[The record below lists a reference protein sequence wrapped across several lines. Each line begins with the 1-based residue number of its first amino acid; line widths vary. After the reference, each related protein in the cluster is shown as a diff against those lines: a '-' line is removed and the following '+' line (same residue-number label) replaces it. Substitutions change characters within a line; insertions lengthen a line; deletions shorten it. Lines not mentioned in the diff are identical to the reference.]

1 MANVAKII
9 GIDISKSKFDVCISS
24 STSAY
29 RHEVYSY
36 DLPSMC
42 RFVSQLD
49 SRCHCVM
56 EATGV
61 YHLPLAFYLHDRG
74 IRVSVVNPLS
84 VKNFSRATM
93 SRTKTDKSDARLLV
107 EYARRMDSP
116 AWTPPAKHYIRIQ
129 QLYRYMEHLQRELTC
144 IHNQMEAVSFSP
156 VRDTVL
162 LSMMRR
168 LCRSVQRQMDRIQ
181 ERIET
186 LLAEADAMAVER
198 IVSIPGIGRKTAIAL
213 LTATKGLDGFSSYRK
228 LSSYLGLAPRTY
240 LSGSSVKGKAH
251 ICKMGMGWIRKLLY
265 LCAVSA
271 CRCNPVCRPFYL
283 RLRQNGK
290 PPKSALIAVANKILK
305 IICAINYKKQL
316 FNPDF
321 I

>member
-24 STSAY
+24 SPSVY
-29 RHEVYSY
+29 RHKVYNY
-36 DLPSMC
+36 DRESVAE
-42 RFVSQLD
+42 FVSSLD
-49 SRCHCVM
+49 NSCCCVM

-61 YHLPLAFYLHDRG
+61 YHLTLALAIHESG
-74 IRVSVVNPLS
+74 IRVSVLNPLS

-93 SRTKTDKSDARLLV
+93 CRTKTDKTDAKLLV
-107 EYARRMDSP
+107 EYARRMDCP
-116 AWTPPAKHYIRIQ
+116 IWTPPAKHYIRIQ
-129 QLYRYMEHLQRELTC
+129 QMYRYMEHLQRELTA
-144 IHNQMEAVSFSP
+144 IHNQMEAIAFSP
-156 VRDTVL
+156 VYDAGM

-168 LCRSVQRQMDRIQ
+168 LCGCIQRQMDRIQ

-198 IVSIPGIGRKTAIAL
+198 IVSVPGVGRKTAIAL
-213 LTATKGLDGFSSYRK
+213 LTATKGLHGFSSYRK

-271 CRCNPVCRPFYL
+271 SRCNPICRPLYL
-283 RLRQNGK
+283 RLRQKGK
-290 PPKSALIAVANKILK
+290 PTKLALIAVANKLLK
-305 IICAINYKKQL
+305 IICALNNNKII
-316 FNPDF
+316 FNPKF

>member
-1 MANVAKII
+1 MANVVKIL

-24 STSAY
+24 STSTY

-36 DLPSMC
+36 DQSSMC

-61 YHLPLAFYLHDRG
+61 YHLPLAFYLHERG

-107 EYARRMDSP
+107 EYARRMDCP

-129 QLYRYMEHLQRELTC
+129 QLYRYMEQLQRELTN

-168 LCRSVQRQMDRIQ
+168 LCRSVQRQMDRVE

-198 IVSIPGIGRKTAIAL
+198 LVSIPGIGRKTAIAL

-228 LSSYLGLAPRTY
+228 LSSYLGLAPRTFQ
-240 LSGSSVKGKAH
+240 SGTSVKGKAH

-271 CRCNPVCRPFYL
+271 SRCNPICRPLYL
-283 RLRQNGK
+283 RLRQKGK
-290 PPKSALIAVANKILK
+290 PPKLALIAVANKLLK
-305 IICAINYKKQL
+305 IVCALNNNKMI
-316 FNPDF
+316 FNPKF